1 MKLVYMDLETF
12 SETPIKYG
20 THKYAEN
27 CEILLWGYAIDD
39 EPAKVWDCTKSPDM
53 PSDLKA
59 AVDAIQRREARCVW
73 HNGMNFDTVVLEAKG
88 IRLPIEQIIDTMVIA
103 YQHGL
108 PGALGDLCDVMRMP
122 KDTAKD
128 KDGKRLVQIF
138 CKPLP
143 SNYKLSRATRFTHP
157 EDWRRFVNYCRLDVE
172 AERALYK
179 MLPKWNANNPAEHA
193 FQCLDASINRRG
205 MLMDIP
211 LAKAAVAMAE
221 RNKAKLAE
229 ETRIRT
235 NGEVSA
241 ATQRDAMIRYIEK
254 VYGIKMESMTKAE
267 LEKRCD
273 DPELPEPMREL
284 LRLRLMST
292 KTSIQKFQ
300 SIINCACSDDRLR
313 GCLQFRGAA
322 RTGRFSGRLFQPQNL
337 ARPTMQNEFIDFAI
351 ETLKDGTFDLWFD
364 NVSEVL
370 PNLLRGE
377 IIAPEGKKLVVAD
390 YSNVEGRVLAWLSG
404 EQWKLKAFREFD
416 EGHGHDLYKL
426 TYGRTFNVPPESVTK
441 AQRQMGKVL
450 ELALGYGG
458 GAGAFVTF
466 ARGYGIDLHDMAA
479 SVREAINPTIW
490 AEAEDSY
497 EFFVERNLTAGLD
510 REVFLACDAVKRAW
524 RLANPHIVGFWNAVD
539 KALEDALANGVKAS
553 AGEHVRMK
561 KVGNYLLV
569 RLPSGRFL
577 CYPSPRIGAIGSDDD
592 RFSYMGVQQFSRKWC
607 RIRSYASKVVEN
619 ITQAVSCDLLCE
631 ALLKLESHGF
641 ETVLTV
647 HDEAITEASDSPE
660 FSLEL
665 MEALMTELPEWAKGL
680 PLAAAGFEAKRYRK
694 D

>member
-39 EPAKVWDCTKSPDM
+39 EPAKVWDCTKTPDM
-53 PSDLKA
+53 PPDLKA

-179 MLPKWNANNPAEHA
+179 MLPKWNANNPTEHA
-193 FQCLDASINRRG
+193 FQCLDATINRRG

-300 SIINCACSDDRLR
+300 SIINCACLDDRLR

-322 RTGRFSGRLFQPQNL
+322 RTGRFSGRFFQPQNL
-337 ARPTMQNEFIDFAI
+337 ACPTMQNEFIDFAI

-364 NVSEVL
+364 NASEVL

-426 TYGRTFNVPPESVTK
+426 TYGRTFIVPPESVTK

-647 HDEAITEASDSPE
+647 HDEAITEAPDSPE

>member
-1 MKLVYMDLETF
+1 MKLVYMDLESF

-39 EPAKVWDCTKSPDM
+39 EPAKVWDCTKTPDM
-53 PSDLKA
+53 PPDLKA

-179 MLPKWNANNPAEHA
+179 MLPKWNADNPAEHA

-235 NGEVSA
+235 SGEVSA

-300 SIINCACSDDRLR
+300 SIINCVCSDDRLR

-351 ETLKDGTFDLWFD
+351 ETLKDGTFDMWFD
-364 NVSEVL
+364 NASEVL

-524 RLANPHIVGFWNAVD
+524 RLANTHIVGFWNAVD

-647 HDEAITEASDSPE
+647 HDEAITEAPDSPE